1 MGLDIPE
8 LIEGA
13 INNRDAAHKLF
24 AAGFGIEEVDD
35 ALPDNIKKGLVVKWH
50 KEWDRQM
57 NSLGFEEEKKEERK
71 DITVAT
77 PDVNSA
83 LDRTAALAKSGMNK
97 DDLAKEIVK
106 REQRIAELEAM
117 QMGNVQKGGNG
128 GQSIQHNPT
137 QMGSIIDNDLREF
150 MKDMRRWE
158 FQQRIVQDMMK
169 GAHSKDSQENNKMDD
184 RLYERLT
191 NRIDRL
197 EKRDE
202 LERAIKPLQK
212 EIKALRTGNKTQLTP
227 EVDRKMES
235 FERTLEKLAEEKKW
249 SKLESIVTKMSDKG
263 KEDPLEYLKELEK
276 MRLSYDKDSK
286 DKDREIQATR
296 DKVAEE
302 KNKFMQMEIHGYLG
316 KLEEELKR
324 MKNTDSSDIDDIG
337 KLTSKISKIKD
348 AAQALG
354 GEGKPK
360 STTDKLLEA
369 TLPKLAE
376 GAAEIGKVMAENKM
390 QQPQMPQDAI
400 MMTPEEMAL
409 IKQMRGQDLKKNDVG
424 PVEEG
429 QSTKTRIETPVET
442 YDPTQSETETPED
455 VYPDLIN
462 ISSQSTTPD
471 PGIHPKD
478 IKVIT
483 DERGTQRYVAKG
495 HRGFLS
501 EDKVNEIVA
510 KYKEQTA

>member
-1 MGLDIPE
+1 MRE
-8 LIEGA
+8 LIAES

-24 AAGFGIEEVDD
+24 AAGFGIEEVDE
-35 ALPDNIKKGLVVKWH
+35 ALPDNIKRGLVVKWH

-57 NSLGFEEEKKEERK
+57 NSLGFEESKKEEKKE
-71 DITVAT
+71 ITIPT
-77 PDVNSA
+77 TDVKSA

-117 QMGNVQKGGNG
+117 HMGMNAQKGGNG
-128 GQSIQHNPT
+128 GYATPHNPT
-137 QMGSIIDNDLREF
+137 QMGSIIDHDLREF

-158 FQQRIVQDMMK
+158 FQQKMVQDMMK
-169 GAHSKDSQENNKMDD
+169 GAHSQEDNKMDD

-212 EIKALRTGNKTQLTP
+212 EIKAMRTGDKTQLTP

-235 FERTLEKLAEEKKW
+235 FERTLTKLAEEKKW
-249 SKLESIVTKMSDKG
+249 NKLEDIVTKMSEKG
-263 KEDPLEYLKELEK
+263 KEDPLEYLRELEK
-276 MRLSYDKDSK
+276 MRLSYDRDSK
-286 DKDREIQATR
+286 DKDREILATR
-296 DKVAEE
+296 DQVAEE
-302 KNKFMQMEIHGYLG
+302 RNKLMQMEIQGYIG
-316 KLEEELKR
+316 RLEEELKR
-324 MKNTDSSDIDDIG
+324 MKRTDSGDIDDIG

-354 GEGKPK
+354 GGGQAK
-360 STTDKLLEA
+360 STTDRLLEA

-376 GAAEIGKVMAENKM
+376 GAAEIGKVMAEKKT
-390 QQPQMPQDAI
+390 QQSQMPQDAI

-409 IKQMRGQDLKKNDVG
+409 IKQMRGQDVKKNDVG

-471 PGIHPKD
+471 LGIHPKD

-501 EDKVNEIVA
+501 EDKVKEIVA